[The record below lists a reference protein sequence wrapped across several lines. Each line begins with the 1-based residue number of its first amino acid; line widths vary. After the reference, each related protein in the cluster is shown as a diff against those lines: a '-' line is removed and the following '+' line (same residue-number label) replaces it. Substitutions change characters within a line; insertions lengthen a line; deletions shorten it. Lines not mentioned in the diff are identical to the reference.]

1 MSLAIRAPWELAGWA
16 ATAGA
21 AQYGLGSA
29 CSRRMRRHPGS
40 RDFAGAVQMKE
51 ILRRP
56 FAGPMLFFMLV
67 FCWTWAFW
75 IPAAAS
81 GISVQT
87 SLGRLL
93 LVLGL
98 LGPMLGGIGFTYGTP
113 DGRRLERLLA
123 ARVRRRPHSG
133 QMVCNYSV
141 VCAGALHHRGAA
153 RSSLRRK
160 RCSGANQQDA
170 HIILLRPVDDRS
182 FSARHTDQRPDSR
195 GVGLARICARPL
207 AGTLGRRGREHRS
220 RCALGDMASSA
231 VLFEGMKHNV
241 GIRSLWFW
249 LFVLQT
255 IPVTIIF
262 TWIFNN
268 TSRSTLGAILFHF
281 MTNLTAELTNRM
293 DGTNLYSTALWSLAA
308 VAVVACQGVGTSIRG
323 EHG

>member
-1 MSLAIRAPWELAGWA
+1 
-16 ATAGA
+16 
-21 AQYGLGSA
+21 
-29 CSRRMRRHPGS
+29 
-40 RDFAGAVQMKE
+40 MKE
-51 ILRRP
+51 LLRRP
-56 FAGPMLFFMLV
+56 FAGPVPFFIFV

-75 IPAAAS
+75 VPAAAS

-87 SLGRLL
+87 SLGRLC

-98 LGPMLGGIGFTYGTP
+98 LGPMLGGIGFTYATGTAG
-113 DGRRLERLLA
+113 DWRDYWLRVFD
-123 ARVRRRPHSG
+123 VRRIP
-133 QMVCNYSV
+133 
-141 VCAGALHHRGAA
+141 A
-153 RSSLRRK
+153 RWY
-160 RCSGANQQDA
+160 A
-170 HIILLRPVDDRS
+170 IILLFAPVLFTIVVLLDRPSGGSDAAAQISRTLTS
-182 FSARHTDQRPDSR
+182 FFSAPSTIAPFLLITLVNGPIPEELGWR
-195 GVGLARICARPL
+195 GYALDHLQARLGAVAASIVLGVLWAIWHLPL
-207 AGTLGRRGREHRS
+207 FF
-220 RCALGDMASSA
+220 
-231 VLFEGMKHNV
+231 FEGMKHDV

-281 MTNLTAELTNRM
+281 MTNLTAELANRT